1 MFQYVITLVLPV
13 FIKKFPDIFLSLVS
27 PLQSQ
32 FFCMTFSL
40 LRFHFFFFIYDLWPP
55 PYCWHCSFMLTVY
68 ILSPGGAHR
77 CPSQSTSFWTT
88 SCCTTNRLLT
98 SCSVCVCVIC
108 WFMYW
113 VDLVTMEMVA
123 WWLEVTQYVLL
134 NIYIILYLVTNCYR
148 IFFFLND
155 SWIRNNK
162 WSWLL
167 YLLCWLFFYMTEA
180 SRSNLGPT
188 WGNITKAWFGSI
200 VL

>member
-40 LRFHFFFFIYDLWPP
+40 LRFHFFFIYDLWPP

-68 ILSPGGAHR
+68 ILSPGGTHP

-134 NIYIILYLVTNCYR
+134 NIYIISCDKLLQD
-148 IFFFLND
+148 FFFPE
-155 SWIRNNK
+155 R
-162 WSWLL
+162 
-167 YLLCWLFFYMTEA
+167 
-180 SRSNLGPT
+180 
-188 WGNITKAWFGSI
+188 
-200 VL
+200 

>member
-1 MFQYVITLVLPV
+1 
-13 FIKKFPDIFLSLVS
+13 
-27 PLQSQ
+27 
-32 FFCMTFSL
+32 
-40 LRFHFFFFIYDLWPP
+40 
-55 PYCWHCSFMLTVY
+55 MLTVY
-68 ILSPGGAHR
+68 ILSPGGTHP

-134 NIYIILYLVTNCYR
+134 NIHIILYLVTNCYR

-167 YLLCWLFFYMTEA
+167 YSLCWLFFYMTEA
-180 SRSNLGPT
+180 SMVFCVSMKMKSWPYIRQFYQSFIWLECILMVFLEKREISCLPLLWFHWYLMSTNFSGFWCRVDPQNWSMIWYLLY
-188 WGNITKAWFGSI
+188 NI
-200 VL
+200 

>member
-1 MFQYVITLVLPV
+1 
-13 FIKKFPDIFLSLVS
+13 
-27 PLQSQ
+27 
-32 FFCMTFSL
+32 MTFDL
-40 LRFHFFFFIYDLWPP
+40 LHIVDIVALCWLFIFCHQGALTPVPANQLLSELQAAVQPTD
-55 PYCWHCSFMLTVY
+55 CSHHAL
-68 ILSPGGAHR
+68 
-77 CPSQSTSFWTT
+77 
-88 SCCTTNRLLT
+88 
-98 SCSVCVCVIC
+98 CVCVIC

-134 NIYIILYLVTNCYR
+134 NIYIISCDKLLQD
-148 IFFFLND
+148 FFFLND

-188 WGNITKAWFGSI
+188 WGNITEAWFGLI

>member
-1 MFQYVITLVLPV
+1 MKMFQYVITLVLPV
-13 FIKKFPDIFLSLVS
+13 FIKKFSDIFLSLVS

-40 LRFHFFFFIYDLWPP
+40 LRFHFFLIYDLWPP

-68 ILSPGGAHR
+68 ILSPGGAHP

-98 SCSVCVCVIC
+98 SCSVCVC
-108 WFMYW
+108 
-113 VDLVTMEMVA
+113 DL
-123 WWLEVTQYVLL
+123 LIYVLSWPSYHGDGCMVTGGHT
-134 NIYIILYLVTNCYR
+134 ICFVKYIYYIISCDKLLQD
-148 IFFFLND
+148 FFFLND

-167 YLLCWLFFYMTEA
+167 YSLCWLFFYMTEA
-180 SRSNLGPT
+180 SMV
-188 WGNITKAWFGSI
+188 FC
-200 VL
+200 V